1 MGKLSETIG
10 RLRRR
15 FKELLEGIEEALA
28 PEPELV
34 PVPVRRPGRPTPPRH
49 R

>member
-1 MGKLSETIG
+1 MGKLSETVG
-10 RLRRR
+10 RLKRRL
-15 FKELLEGIEEALA
+15 KEWLEGIEEALA

-34 PVPVRRPGRPTPPRH
+34 PVPVRRPGRPTPPRQ